1 MPATTDA
8 LIMLYVDT
16 AAIIGLD
23 PTDTSQ
29 TNLDAIAD
37 CCILSSNHTDPQ
49 SPTEGSNDP
58 NSRRN
63 FETDLKNNS
72 QIAWVGAV
80 QDIENNRNDYVL
92 ISDIVIV
99 PSQDGIGIIKGNPLP
114 GDRPGRGF
122 QPSSGRTHIDGI
134 VRQNPPPGG
143 NGSVTEYKL
152 VFTVCHG
159 QNVKDGYQIDPKLKM
174 NN

>member
-16 AAIIGLD
+16 ATIIGLD

-29 TNLDAIAD
+29 ANLDAIAD
-37 CCILSSNHTDPQ
+37 CCILSSNNTDSQ

-80 QDIENNRNDYVL
+80 LDIGNNLNDYVL
-92 ISDIVIV
+92 ISSIVLT
-99 PSQDGIGIIKGNPLP
+99 QDGIGIVLGNPQP
-114 GDRPGRGF
+114 GNIPGRGM
-122 QPSSGRTHIDGI
+122 QPGSGDTHIDGI

-143 NGSVTEYKL
+143 NGSETEYKL
-152 VFTVCHG
+152 IFTVCHG